1 MLLQQATSRPVSP
14 REVATPGETSRAAQG
29 PFYSTGTRSTFATLA
44 ALVLAGDL
52 EAARRL
58 APRPPLSALRP
69 HKAPT
74 RGPRTGIA
82 IGDSK
87 DLRIEAESSV
97 EILDRSSPID
107 GWKEEDATI
116 DATASL
122 PSFFVNDPVASSGSH
137 EIPKLRWAQTDVPPP
152 GAVPPR
158 AHPPPPSVL
167 RPVAPS
173 SPSVRQRPRGSH
185 LGASSQPLTEFERAD
200 THLLDL
206 CDKGELAQ
214 TSALLTSGQSVNV
227 ADEGGET
234 PVHKAVRRGDEALL
248 ALLLAQPNVLPDEPD
263 GLRHT
268 PIALAI
274 QLGHLGI
281 AKKLIAHGVDLGRRS
296 EPDGM
301 TLLHKSCWT
310 GHLEMTKLLL
320 DTGRFA
326 QLLETKDKAGRTPLH
341 LASFRAPEQVC
352 RMLIA
357 AGANPIAKA
366 AGANPMTQDARG
378 SMPSKATGGLRAD
391 SAKLVGENDTY
402 LKAVLL
408 ASKVNQ
414 QLDLSKATPS
424 AAANGDKQAAAPA
437 AVIPTSGFSLRGAIG
452 EGSAPP
458 PKAKRSQVFLTAP
471 EPPAPAPPLAQAAP
485 NAVRLLNES
494 ERAVALQ
501 ARERAM
507 LLERKERIDQTIG
520 VPLTA
525 RYPPASTLIESIEHQ
540 GAAPHVSIRS
550 TVGGPQM
557 YAGPPPPLGAPPGLA
572 VAPKAKSIGEVSL
585 VERSRT
591 DQSELEILRKSREL
605 RASNVLLSDLD
616 KVGRRDTKKPV
627 RRMKSGVDETEAETA
642 HPSIPLELDLPDL
655 LDDLEFDE
663 EEGEEEEGVEDLRE
677 LIPNPTPETSAPE
690 TSDAHLESAED
701 LLRQAQL
708 LRLD

>member
-206 CDKGELAQ
+206 CDKGELVQ

-301 TLLHKSCWT
+301 TLLHKSCWS

-326 QLLETKDKAGRTPLH
+326 QLLEAKDKAGRTPLQ

-366 AGANPMTQDARG
+366 AGANPLTQDARG

-414 QLDLSKATPS
+414 QLDLNKATPS

-557 YAGPPPPLGAPPGLA
+557 YAGPPPPLGAPPGLE

>member
-1 MLLQQATSRPVSP
+1 VSP

-206 CDKGELAQ
+206 CDKGELVQ

-301 TLLHKSCWT
+301 TLLHKSCWS

-326 QLLETKDKAGRTPLH
+326 QLLETKDKAGRTPLQ

-501 ARERAM
+501 ARERVM

-572 VAPKAKSIGEVSL
+572 VAPNAKSIGEVSL